1 MLGADGLLY
10 QTHADLIA
18 VGHDLNPAITQFED
32 SCFTGARCL
41 AVLHFLLGFASV
53 TIRVLL
59 LPRLRVGSALSHNST
74 DGAGGTWRC
83 SCCSCAAARA
93 SWTAASADTCV
104 HVNDDP
110 DLVAQ
115 GQTSSRRQRTF
126 ILEGF
131 LQAST

>member
-32 SCFTGARCL
+32 SCFTGARSL
-41 AVLHFLLGFASV
+41 AVLHFLLVFASV
-53 TIRVLL
+53 TIRVLV
-59 LPRLRVGSALSHNST
+59 LPRRRVGSALSHIST

-83 SCCSCAAARA
+83 SCAAARA
-93 SWTAASADTCV
+93 SWTAAAADACV
-104 HVNDDP
+104 HINDDP
-110 DLVAQ
+110 DVVAQ
-115 GQTSSRRQRTF
+115 GQISSRRQWTF
-126 ILEGF
+126 ISENF